1 MTIIEH
7 SGASTDWVP
16 GRCQLSR
23 WWNGQLPWGP
33 PSATAGFSRRPA
45 VLVMKQRFL
54 GCALRAGRFLK
65 LCVSTARRHGSLQC
79 FLLSTFRSRSNLMSP
94 TYVMPAKSLDVTY
107 LILLPLPHQ
116 TQSAPARP
124 LSSLTM
130 MSIPCLSAFA
140 HALLPLGL
148 PSLHSRRT
156 LQRLVI
162 LQDTEQINL
171 IHQINPNDSRDC
183 SLF

>member
-1 MTIIEH
+1 
-7 SGASTDWVP
+7 
-16 GRCQLSR
+16 
-23 WWNGQLPWGP
+23 
-33 PSATAGFSRRPA
+33 
-45 VLVMKQRFL
+45 
-54 GCALRAGRFLK
+54 
-65 LCVSTARRHGSLQC
+65 
-79 FLLSTFRSRSNLMSP
+79 MSP

-107 LILLPLPHQ
+107 FILLPLPHQ

-124 LSSLTM
+124 VSSLTK

-148 PSLHSRRT
+148 PSRHSRRT
-156 LQRLVI
+156 LQWLVI